1 MLIQKL
7 SEQSEPMKLTRFVE
21 PLKHKIQ
28 AIYDEL
34 FGFITMFY
42 TYILYS
48 KKLNA
53 FYKGETKNILDRLYR
68 HNSGYEKSTKL
79 GTPWILLWQ
88 DVKSTKSEAKQLTN
102 NVIVS
107 IDNTIITDLDIN
119 KEINFLKFINKDQA
133 ANNPELLKKEIV
145 NSLIDRKIKDIETN
159 YFKIEVS
166 EKEIEINLYNYL
178 ERIKINNE
186 IINSFYNQNE
196 IEKDYLKNIIKI
208 DMKWS
213 KLVRQLYESRLNV
226 NLTEVNKELEKKQ
239 NNSVDDEKLNTK
251 LIIIEQNKLLNKFSA
266 THLEKSKK
274 KYLIK
279 FL

>member
-1 MLIQKL
+1 M
-7 SEQSEPMKLTRFVE
+7 
-21 PLKHKIQ
+21 
-28 AIYDEL
+28 
-34 FGFITMFY
+34 
-42 TYILYS
+42 S
-48 KKLNA
+48 KKI
-53 FYKGETKNILDRLYR
+53 F
-68 HNSGYEKSTKL
+68 
-79 GTPWILLWQ
+79 LLIFF
-88 DVKSTKSEAKQLTN
+88 VFFFTNSEAKQLTN

-119 KEINFLKFINKDQA
+119 KEINFLRFVNKDQA
-133 ANNPELLKKEIV
+133 ANNPELLKKEVV

-178 ERIKINNE
+178 EKIKINNE

-196 IEKDYLKNIIKI
+196 IEKDYLRNIIKI

-226 NLTEVNKELEKKQ
+226 NLTEVNKELEKEQ
-239 NNSVDDEKLNTK
+239 NNSVDDEKLK
-251 LIIIEQNKLLNKFSA
+251 RQLIIIEQNKLLNKFSS

>member
-1 MLIQKL
+1 
-7 SEQSEPMKLTRFVE
+7 VE
-21 PLKHKIQ
+21 
-28 AIYDEL
+28 YNN
-34 FGFITMFY
+34 
-42 TYILYS
+42 S
-48 KKLNA
+48 KKKMSKKI
-53 FYKGETKNILDRLYR
+53 F
-68 HNSGYEKSTKL
+68 
-79 GTPWILLWQ
+79 LLIFF
-88 DVKSTKSEAKQLTN
+88 VFFLTNSEAKQLTN

-107 IDNTIITDLDIN
+107 IDNSIITDLDIN

-186 IINSFYNQNE
+186 ILNSFYNQNE

-213 KLVRQLYESRLNV
+213 KLVRQMYESRLNV
-226 NLTEVNKELEKKQ
+226 NLTEVNKELEKEQ
-239 NNSVDDEKLNTK
+239 NNSVDDEKLK
-251 LIIIEQNKLLNKFSA
+251 RQLIITEQNKLLNKYSA

>member
-1 MLIQKL
+1 M
-7 SEQSEPMKLTRFVE
+7 
-21 PLKHKIQ
+21 
-28 AIYDEL
+28 
-34 FGFITMFY
+34 
-42 TYILYS
+42 S
-48 KKLNA
+48 KKI
-53 FYKGETKNILDRLYR
+53 F
-68 HNSGYEKSTKL
+68 
-79 GTPWILLWQ
+79 LLIFF
-88 DVKSTKSEAKQLTN
+88 VFFLTNSEAKQLTN

-133 ANNPELLKKEIV
+133 VNNPQLLKKEIL

-166 EKEIEINLYNYL
+166 EKEIEINIYNYL

-213 KLVRQLYESRLNV
+213 KLIRQLYESRLNV
-226 NLTEVNKELEKKQ
+226 NLTEVNKELEKEQ
-239 NNSVDDEKLNTK
+239 NNSVDDEKLK
-251 LIIIEQNKLLNKFSA
+251 RQLIITEQNKLLNKFSA

>member
-1 MLIQKL
+1 
-7 SEQSEPMKLTRFVE
+7 VE
-21 PLKHKIQ
+21 
-28 AIYDEL
+28 Y
-34 FGFITMFY
+34 GN
-42 TYILYS
+42 S
-48 KKLNA
+48 KKMGKKI
-53 FYKGETKNILDRLYR
+53 F
-68 HNSGYEKSTKL
+68 
-79 GTPWILLWQ
+79 LLIIF
-88 DVKSTKSEAKQLTN
+88 VFFFTNSEAKQLTN

-133 ANNPELLKKEIV
+133 ANNTGLLKKEII

-213 KLVRQLYESRLNV
+213 KLVKQLYESRLNV
-226 NLTEVNKELEKKQ
+226 NLTEVNKVLEKEK
-239 NNSVDDEKLNTK
+239 NNSEDDEKLK
-251 LIIIEQNKLLNKFSA
+251 RQLIITEQNKLLNKFSA

>member
-1 MLIQKL
+1 M
-7 SEQSEPMKLTRFVE
+7 
-21 PLKHKIQ
+21 
-28 AIYDEL
+28 
-34 FGFITMFY
+34 
-42 TYILYS
+42 S
-48 KKLNA
+48 KKIFLLI
-53 FYKGETKNILDRLYR
+53 FFVCFLT
-68 HNSGYEKSTKL
+68 NSK
-79 GTPWILLWQ
+79 
-88 DVKSTKSEAKQLTN
+88 AKQLTN

-107 IDNTIITDLDIN
+107 IDNSIITDLDIN

-186 IINSFYNQNE
+186 ILNSFYNQNE

-213 KLVRQLYESRLNV
+213 KLVRQMYESRLNV
-226 NLTEVNKELEKKQ
+226 NLTEVNKELEKEQ
-239 NNSVDDEKLNTK
+239 NNSVDDEKLK
-251 LIIIEQNKLLNKFSA
+251 RQLIITEQNKLLNKYSA

>member
-1 MLIQKL
+1 MGKKTFLLIFFVFF
-7 SEQSEPMKLTRFVE
+7 LT
-21 PLKHKIQ
+21 
-28 AIYDEL
+28 
-34 FGFITMFY
+34 
-42 TYILYS
+42 
-48 KKLNA
+48 N
-53 FYKGETKNILDRLYR
+53 
-68 HNSGYEKSTKL
+68 
-79 GTPWILLWQ
+79 
-88 DVKSTKSEAKQLTN
+88 SEAKQLTN

-107 IDNTIITDLDIN
+107 IDNSIITDLDIN
-119 KEINFLKFINKDQA
+119 KEINFLKFINKDQN

-186 IINSFYNQNE
+186 ILNSFYNQNE

-213 KLVRQLYESRLNV
+213 KLVRQMYESRLNV
-226 NLTEVNKELEKKQ
+226 NLTEVNKELEKEK
-239 NNSVDDEKLNTK
+239 NDSVDDEKLK
-251 LIIIEQNKLLNKFSA
+251 RQLIITEQNKLLNKYSA

>member
-1 MLIQKL
+1 MNKKIIFFLILIQ
-7 SEQSEPMKLTRFVE
+7 F
-21 PLKHKIQ
+21 I
-28 AIYDEL
+28 L
-34 FGFITMFY
+34 F
-42 TYILYS
+42 
-48 KKLNA
+48 K
-53 FYKGETKNILDRLYR
+53 
-68 HNSGYEKSTKL
+68 
-79 GTPWILLWQ
+79 
-88 DVKSTKSEAKQLTN
+88 VEAKQLFN
-102 NVIVS
+102 NVVVS
-107 IDNTIITDLDIN
+107 IDNSIITDLDIN

-133 ANNPELLKKEIV
+133 ANNPEVLKKEVV

-159 YFKIEVS
+159 YFKIDVS

-186 IINSFYNQNE
+186 NLNSFYNQNE

-213 KLVRQLYESRLNV
+213 KLVKQMYESRINV
-226 NLTEVNKELEKKQ
+226 NLTEVNKELEKEQ
-239 NNSVDDEKLNTK
+239 NNSIDDQKLK
-251 LIIIEQNKLLNKFSA
+251 RQLIITEQNKLLNKFSA